1 MARRERST
9 AAEGRDPSSGS
20 GGENSLQGLTTI
32 GVYPLRRRE
41 LRGEAMRFNPR
52 LLQVRDVGEAYARLD
67 EVGPSERGRSI
78 MAPKMVHRVIRVDNL
93 DTRAA
98 NILKQN
104 MLSLGGE
111 VSLPREVFG
120 YGEAK
125 VPAIISGTLK
135 QYKALIARLKEQ
147 PFGLKIL
154 ASELE
159 EILKPAYDAGERI
172 LLLGGRQYRLGER
185 TLVMGVVNVTPDSFS
200 DGGRFYQT
208 KDAVEHGLR
217 LVEEGA
223 DILDVGGESTRP
235 GSDFIPLEEELRRV
249 MPVVEELVQ
258 RAGVPVSI
266 DTTKAEVA
274 RRALD
279 AGCAMVNEISAMRLD
294 ADMLPLVAE
303 RGVPVCLM
311 HMKGLPKDMQVSPL
325 YDDVVGEIAAFLRER
340 AEVAVAGGVDP
351 KNIIL
356 DPGIGFG
363 KNLDHNLEILRRLPE
378 FRSLGYPL
386 LLGTSRKSFIGM
398 ILDLPV
404 EERLEG
410 TAASVALGV
419 AGGADI
425 VRVHDVREM
434 VRVVRV
440 ADAIVGKGGPHR

>member
-1 MARRERST
+1 
-9 AAEGRDPSSGS
+9 
-20 GGENSLQGLTTI
+20 
-32 GVYPLRRRE
+32 
-41 LRGEAMRFNPR
+41 MRFNPR
-52 LLQVRDVGEAYARLD
+52 VLQVRDIREAHARLD
-67 EVGPSERGRSI
+67 EIGPSDRGRSI
-78 MAPKMVHRVIRVDNL
+78 MAPKMVHRVIRVDGL

-104 MLSLGGE
+104 MLSIGGE
-111 VSLPREVFG
+111 VSLPREVFD
-120 YGEAK
+120 YGDKK
-125 VPAIISGTLK
+125 VPAVIAGTLK
-135 QYKALIARLKEQ
+135 HFRALISRLKEQ
-147 PFGLKIL
+147 PFGLKVL
-154 ASELE
+154 AAELE
-159 EILKPAYDAGERI
+159 EVLGPAFREEERVLVLK
-172 LLLGGRQYRLGER
+172 GREYYLDQR
-185 TLVMGVVNVTPDSFS
+185 TLVMGIVNVTPDSFS
-200 DGGRFYQT
+200 DGGKYYQT
-208 KDAVEHGLR
+208 RAAVEHGLR

-235 GSDFIPLEEELRRV
+235 GSDFISLDEELRRV
-249 MPVVEELVQ
+249 MPVLEELVE
-258 RAGVPVSI
+258 RAGVPVSV

-294 ADMLPLVAE
+294 PDMLPLVVE
-303 RGVPVCLM
+303 RGVPFCLM
-311 HMKGLPKDMQVSPL
+311 HMQGMPKDMQVRPH
-325 YDDVVGEIAAFLRER
+325 YDDVVGEIAAFLRNR
-340 AEVAVAGGVDP
+340 AEAAVEAGADP
-351 KNIIL
+351 SNIIV

-363 KNLDHNLEILRRLPE
+363 KTLEHNLEILRRLPE
-378 FRSLGYPL
+378 LKSLGYPL

-440 ADAIVGKGGPHR
+440 AEAIAGKGMWKNREKQD